1 MSDPDGYTNVR
12 EGKDTSSKILGTIKS
27 GETIEVLNNKGNWWQ
42 VMTRD
47 NEIGYIHKSRIKK
60 R

>member
-1 MSDPDGYTNVR
+1 L
-12 EGKDTSSKILGTIKS
+12 DTT
-27 GETIEVLNNKGNWWQ
+27 GNWWQ
-42 VMTRD
+42 VMTKD

>member
-1 MSDPDGYTNVR
+1 MTVEY
-12 EGKDTSSKILGTIKS
+12 GK
-27 GETIEVLNNKGNWWQ
+27 WWRQ
-42 VMTRD
+42 VMTKD